1 MIERED
7 DLVVSVEPRNDGGA
21 SAKADRAV
29 VNGANELSPPLRA
42 SVPSAALLDEIT
54 AHLGAAIMQ
63 SVSTD
68 DQIIME
74 HVRAAH
80 GLATILRKAQR

>member
-1 MIERED
+1 MT
-7 DLVVSVEPRNDGGA
+7 GA
-21 SAKADRAV
+21 TPSGSGCQSFGPQPASPFS
-29 VNGANELSPPLRA
+29 LSGI
-42 SVPSAALLDEIT
+42 PSAALLDEIT

-63 SVSTD
+63 SISTD

-80 GLATILRKAQR
+80 GLATILRKAQQ

>member
-1 MIERED
+1 MA
-7 DLVVSVEPRNDGGA
+7 LPQ
-21 SAKADRAV
+21 ADRA
-29 VNGANELSPPLRA
+29 ASLRPQPASQSSLSGI
-42 SVPSAALLDEIT
+42 PSAAVLDEIT

-80 GLATILRKAQR
+80 GLATILRKAQ

>member
-1 MIERED
+1 
-7 DLVVSVEPRNDGGA
+7 VSDSNMALPPTE
-21 SAKADRAV
+21 DRAV
-29 VNGANELSPPLRA
+29 VNGTGFAVTALRA

-63 SVSTD
+63 SISTD

-80 GLATILRKAQR
+80 GLATILRKAQ